1 MGFLY
6 RNAIKTK
13 ILIFPLKTNNNRL
26 FYQLEINTT
35 DYYGKITYF
44 K

>member
-26 FYQLEINTT
+26 FYQSIRDKYNRLLWKDNLL
-35 DYYGKITYF
+35 
-44 K
+44 